1 MVLWLAGRRDRHG
14 FPGCVE
20 PFARGRRQVSDRG
33 LVVHDDG
40 GFTAFYECFRAEVH
54 AAVAVTVG
62 DHHLAAD
69 AVDEAFVRAAE
80 RWPEVSR
87 LDRPAGWVYRVAVN
101 WSTSWRRKWSR
112 RPTLPSE
119 ALDRAHLDDL
129 GSVTLLDGLAALP
142 LLQRQMLVLRF
153 VLGYSVLETAIAL
166 DVAEGTVKSG
176 VHRARQQLRAD
187 AEVSDG
193 TR

>member
-1 MVLWLAGRRDRHG
+1 VRDH
-14 FPGCVE
+14 E
-20 PFARGRRQVSDRG
+20 
-33 LVVHDDG
+33 
-40 GFTAFYECFRAEVH
+40 GFTAFYERSRAQVH

-80 RWPEVSR
+80 RWGEVSR
-87 LDRPAGWVYRVAVN
+87 MERPAGWVYRVAVN
-101 WSTSWRRKWSR
+101 WATSWRRKWSR
-112 RPTLPSE
+112 RPTLPTA
-119 ALDRAHLDDL
+119 ALDREHRDDL
-129 GSVTLLDGLAALP
+129 DSVTLTDELAALP

-153 VLGYSVLETAIAL
+153 VLGYSVPETAAAL
-166 DVAEGTVKSG
+166 DVAEGSVKSG

-193 TR
+193 AR

>member
-1 MVLWLAGRRDRHG
+1 MQDRD
-14 FPGCVE
+14 
-20 PFARGRRQVSDRG
+20 
-33 LVVHDDG
+33 
-40 GFTAFYECFRAEVH
+40 GFTAFYDRCRAEVH

-62 DHHLAAD
+62 DHHLAVD

-80 RWPEVSR
+80 RWGQVAEM
-87 LDRPAGWVYRVAVN
+87 DRPAGWVYRVAVN
-101 WSTSWRRKWSR
+101 WATSWRRKWSR
-112 RPTLPSE
+112 RPTLPTDV
-119 ALDRAHLDDL
+119 LDRAHHDDL
-129 GSVTLLDGLAALP
+129 GSVTLIEGLAELP

-153 VLGYSVLETAIAL
+153 VLGYSVPETAVAL

-176 VHRARQQLRAD
+176 VHRAREQLRAD

>member
-1 MVLWLAGRRDRHG
+1 MQDRD
-14 FPGCVE
+14 
-20 PFARGRRQVSDRG
+20 
-33 LVVHDDG
+33 
-40 GFTAFYECFRAEVH
+40 GFTAFYERYRGEVH

-62 DHHLAAD
+62 DRHLATD

-80 RWPEVSR
+80 RWGEVSR
-87 LDRPAGWVYRVAVN
+87 MDRPAGWVYRVAVN
-101 WSTSWRRKWSR
+101 WATSWRRKWSR
-112 RPTLPSE
+112 RPTLPVS
-119 ALDRAHLDDL
+119 ALDRTHHDDL
-129 GSVTLLDGLAALP
+129 DTVTLADGLTGLP

-153 VLGYSVLETAIAL
+153 VLGYSVPETAAAL

-187 AEVSDG
+187 AEVCDG

>member
-1 MVLWLAGRRDRHG
+1 MQDQVG
-14 FPGCVE
+14 F
-20 PFARGRRQVSDRG
+20 A
-33 LVVHDDG
+33 
-40 GFTAFYECFRAEVH
+40 AFYEGCRVEMH

-69 AVDEAFVRAAE
+69 AVDGAFVRAAE
-80 RWPEVSR
+80 RWGEVAR
-87 LDRPAGWVYRVAVN
+87 MARPAGWVYRVAVN
-101 WSTSWRRKWSR
+101 WATSWRRKWSR

-119 ALDRAHLDDL
+119 VLDRPHRDDAAA
-129 GSVTLLDGLAALP
+129 VQLLDELAGLP

-153 VLGYSVLETAIAL
+153 VLGYSVSETAVAL
-166 DVAEGTVKSG
+166 NVAEGTVKSG

-193 TR
+193 SR

>member
-1 MVLWLAGRRDRHG
+1 
-14 FPGCVE
+14 
-20 PFARGRRQVSDRG
+20 
-33 LVVHDDG
+33 VHDDA
-40 GFTAFYECFRAEVH
+40 GFTGFYERCRAEVH

-80 RWPEVSR
+80 RWREVSR
-87 LDRPAGWVYRVAVN
+87 MQRPAGWVYRVAVN
-101 WSTSWRRKWSR
+101 WATSWRRKWSR
-112 RPTLPSE
+112 RPTLPAT
-119 ALDRAHLDDL
+119 ALDREHHDDL
-129 GSVTLLDGLAALP
+129 DSVTLTDGLAELP
-142 LLQRQMLVLRF
+142 LLHRQMLVLRF
-153 VLGYSVLETAIAL
+153 VLGYSVPETAAAL